1 MFAPTRAALTATASA
16 CLALRPATVVVV
28 GVGARCL
35 SSAAVATTTTTT
47 SSSTSGSASS
57 NTSPLLARVRA
68 RVPPSLPNTAPTRRR
83 ALHTT
88 PAVLFDA
95 HSLDATAGEEGARVG
110 AVLTAFRRP
119 GLGDGDGDGWRGR
132 DPTIVLTR
140 RAVERLQ
147 AIAGSSTSSPGPAGE
162 GREERLAL
170 RLAVEPGGCHGYQ
183 YKIELVDEADE
194 DDLYVP
200 LTLPSPSPFLP

>member
-1 MFAPTRAALTATASA
+1 MMFAPTRAALTATASA

-57 NTSPLLARVRA
+57 NTSTLLARVRA

-147 AIAGSSTSSPGPAGE
+147 AIASSSSPGPAGE

-194 DDLYVP
+194 DDFSSKARHW
-200 LTLPSPSPFLP
+200 TS